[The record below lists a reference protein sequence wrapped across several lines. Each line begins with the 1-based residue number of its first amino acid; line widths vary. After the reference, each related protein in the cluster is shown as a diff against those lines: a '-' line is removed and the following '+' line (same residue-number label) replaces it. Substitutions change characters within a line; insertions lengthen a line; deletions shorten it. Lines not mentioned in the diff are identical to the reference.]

1 MDTVITKQPKGI
13 GSMFALQMFSM
24 MGFSFVFSLL
34 DLYCSTRLGF
44 DSESTYAIVAAF
56 NALAFAMSV
65 PGGYIAQKFLGY
77 RLGTWAPSVLCV
89 LGLLLMAFP
98 QKMLLYIGLGTFTFG
113 TGMQLPC
120 LYVLLGRLYSKN
132 HSKSIREHG
141 FMLAYISMNVGALI
155 AMSLSGSI
163 ANTIGYSN
171 SFIIG

>member
-44 DSESTYAIVAAF
+44 DSENTYAIVAAF

-120 LYVLLGRLYSKN
+120 L
-132 HSKSIREHG
+132 
-141 FMLAYISMNVGALI
+141 
-155 AMSLSGSI
+155 
-163 ANTIGYSN
+163 
-171 SFIIG
+171 